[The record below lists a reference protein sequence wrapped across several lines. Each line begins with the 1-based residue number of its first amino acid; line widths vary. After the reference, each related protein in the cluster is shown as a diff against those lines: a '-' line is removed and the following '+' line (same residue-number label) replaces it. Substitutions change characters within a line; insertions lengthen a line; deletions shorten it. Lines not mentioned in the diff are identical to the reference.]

1 MQRLPGGGS
10 SLRVFAPLALAVV
23 WVLVTVTSGGLSL
36 RDYRADAL
44 ERVELDA
51 RANGARLLRMLERY
65 GVEGTQMVS
74 EELAF
79 ISANPLLVE
88 AVVISPEGVV
98 KQAGDRHLV
107 GKSVAQA
114 LPTVDLMLLEKAGGS
129 RVAQVEMGGAP
140 ATLSYAAGFLLP
152 DEAHTVRS
160 TRRGVLYLHYDL
172 QPALDESVRHA
183 LAERLPDFAM
193 MILITGIAF
202 LLSRRYIVNPLE
214 SLRSMATA
222 AREGQFRRADEH
234 QGPVEIR
241 SLAAA
246 FNRMTS
252 QIERQ
257 LQALT
262 DQAERT
268 RAVLD
273 NLHDGVV
280 VTDAQGRIT
289 LINQSAELI
298 FGVRAE
304 VTQGRHFRHLLERG
318 AENFRQLLLAA
329 EARGTG
335 GRESQVIELQ
345 GRRDSGEAFPME
357 VRIADFHADEQLMF
371 VSVVRDIT
379 QRRRYEEELEQ
390 HRTNLEALVAA
401 RTQELEEARRVA
413 EEANA
418 AKSAFLASMSHEIR
432 TPMNGVIGML
442 DVLAQ
447 TSLIAEQV
455 DMVGVVRD
463 SAHALLAIINDIL
476 DFSKIEAGKLE
487 IMEENF
493 DLEDE
498 LEQVVTL
505 MDHFARRKKVDV
517 CLKLAPGIPMSL
529 RGDALRMRQVL
540 NNLLSNAIKFSSQL
554 DRQGQVVIEVRQA
567 ESRASRSHIE
577 FTVRDN
583 GIGMDAEA
591 FARLFRSF
599 EQADASTTRRYGGTG
614 LGLAIVKRLVEL
626 MGGGISVES
635 TAGAGSTFRV
645 WLPFV
650 VLPVREVDG
659 RVLAKLPVLAIGP
672 AADSTERY
680 AAYLLEAGAQLRRA
694 TSLEEAQAASTPGEL
709 WVVVNDTGAWSPE
722 EVLGQVAVA
731 GAASRR
737 LLFIESGRRRTPRRL
752 AEGVQTVDGNVLTP
766 RRLAYIVGRLGGV
779 IEEQASEH
787 ELPHGSGKSLA
798 PTREEALQS
807 GRLVLVAEDNEINQ
821 SVILRQLGLLGYTA
835 DIASNGREALQ
846 AWRQLNYPLL
856 LTDIHMPEMDGYQLT
871 QSLRAEEALQH
882 RPRTP
887 IVALTAN
894 AMKGEAE
901 HCLSIGMDGYLS
913 KPVPLPE
920 LQGVLEKWLGVEER
934 PPVAVQPRAPRGD
947 DGPGVTAAAP
957 PAATVTGDG
966 AVRHLDVNVLINFV
980 GDDPN
985 TLRELLRDFRSAIA
999 RQRNEL
1005 WAAMEARDF
1014 QKVGGLAHRFKSAAR
1029 SVGALRLGDFCET
1042 LERVGKQGDGANIG
1056 PAIEALERELD
1067 PVAEAIEQ
1075 FLATP

>member
-1 MQRLPGGGS
+1 MRRVPRSGK
-10 SLRVFAPLALAVV
+10 SLRVAAPLALAAV
-23 WVLVTVTSGGLSL
+23 WLVVTVTSGALSL
-36 RDYRADAL
+36 QEYRADTL
-44 ERVELDA
+44 ERVEMDA

-65 GVEGTQMVS
+65 GAEGTKMVG

-88 AVVISPEGVV
+88 AAVIDPDGVV
-98 KQAGDRHLV
+98 RQAGDRHLV
-107 GKSVAQA
+107 GKPA
-114 LPTVDLMLLEKAGGS
+114 LQWVPAADLPLLEKAGGS
-129 RVAQVEMGGAP
+129 RVAQVAMNARP
-140 ATLSYAAGFLLP
+140 ATLAFAAGFQPP

-160 TRRGVLYLHYDL
+160 TQRGVLYLRYDL
-172 QPALDESVRHA
+172 EPALRESARHA
-183 LAERLPDFAM
+183 LSERLPDFAM
-193 MILITGIAF
+193 MILVTLIAF

-214 SLRSMATA
+214 SLRAAATA
-222 AREGQFRRADEH
+222 AREGEFRSADEQ
-234 QGPVEIR
+234 QGPLEIR

-246 FNRMTS
+246 FNRMTT
-252 QIERQ
+252 QIQHQ

-273 NLHDGVV
+273 NMHDGVV
-280 VTDAQGRIT
+280 VTDAKGRIT
-289 LINQSAELI
+289 FLNQSAEAM
-298 FGVRAE
+298 FGVQAE
-304 VTQGRHFRHLLERG
+304 AVQGRRFRHLMERD
-318 AENFRQLLLAA
+318 ADNIRQLLTAA
-329 EARGTG
+329 ETRGAG
-335 GRESQVIELQ
+335 PLESQVVELQ
-345 GRRDSGEAFPME
+345 GRRDTGEAFPME
-357 VRIADFHADEQLMF
+357 VRIADFRADDQLMY

-379 QRRRYEEELEQ
+379 QRRRYEAELEQ

-401 RTQELEEARRVA
+401 RTGEAEEARRAA

-442 DVLAQ
+442 DVLSQ

-517 CLKLAPGIPMSL
+517 RLTLSPGIPLSL

-554 DRQGQVVIEVRQA
+554 DRQGEVVIEVRQVDA
-567 ESRASRSHIE
+567 QASRIHVE
-577 FTVRDN
+577 FVVRDN

-635 TAGAGSTFRV
+635 TAGVGSTFRV

-659 RVLAKLPVLAIGP
+659 RVLARLSVLAVGP
-672 AADSTERY
+672 ASESTERY
-680 AAYLLEAGAQLRRA
+680 AAYLAEAGARVRRVG
-694 TSLEEAQAASTPGEL
+694 SLAEAEASSLPDEL
-709 WVVVNDTGAWSPE
+709 WVVVNDDGALAPE
-722 EVLGQVAVA
+722 AVLDLVPAA
-731 GAASRR
+731 AAASRR
-737 LLFIESGRRRTPRRL
+737 VLFIESGRRRTPRRL
-752 AEGVQTVDGNVLTP
+752 ADGVQTVDGNVLTP
-766 RRLAYIVGRLGGV
+766 SRLAQIVGRLGGV
-779 IEEQASEH
+779 LEEQDSGQDERLASKKH
-787 ELPHGSGKSLA
+787 IA

-846 AWRQLNYPLL
+846 AWRQLSYPLL

-920 LQGVLEKWLGVEER
+920 LQGVLEKWLGVLEREPTPALRRAARVEE
-934 PPVAVQPRAPRGD
+934 P
-947 DGPGVTAAAP
+947 AASTTP
-957 PAATVTGDG
+957 PAAVAGTAANG

-980 GDDPN
+980 GDDPA
-985 TLRELLRDFRSAIA
+985 TIRELLMDFRSAIA

-1005 WAAMEARDF
+1005 WAAMEAHDY

-1042 LERVGKQGDGANIG
+1042 LERAGKQGDGSSVG

-1067 PVAEAIEQ
+1067 PVSEAIEQ